1 MIATFSDAGNMV
13 WREDWGLEE
22 NNWETL
28 DFHFS
33 YGVWAG
39 TRTGMTEITPTV
51 IQKSRQFSND
61 SNWELVLED
70 LHGEKQ
76 SDATPDEAIG

>member
-1 MIATFSDAGNMV
+1 
-13 WREDWGLEE
+13 
-22 NNWETL
+22 
-28 DFHFS
+28 
-33 YGVWAG
+33 
-39 TRTGMTEITPTV
+39 MTEITPTV

-61 SNWELVLED
+61 SNWELVMED